1 MHRFYKL
8 PVVCLLTLVFLMLH
22 SVTALAG
29 SAPYHTRI
37 YDSAIGYMRITKD
50 GYLPLTTIEKF
61 GEKALNNASDIMY
74 GSDGFLYIADTAN
87 GRVVKMTVS
96 GEFEG
101 EIGADVLGQ
110 PRGLFVS
117 PDGNLYVADF
127 RHKAV
132 FLFDSKGNLIHT
144 YTQPTNEL
152 YGAANFSPS
161 KVAADQAGN
170 VYIISDGN
178 VNGIIQLSKE
188 GDFFGYVGANNTPLG
203 ISAIIQRFFFSEEQK
218 AQLKMNVPATANNL
232 AIDSR
237 GLIYTTTQGGAY
249 DGLKK
254 LNIAGKNMLDDL
266 YVDALVTDVCV
277 GSIGNIF
284 TVSTTGFITEY
295 TMDGDFLFLFG
306 GKDDGNN
313 RDGLFVAATGV
324 TIDPKGHLYVLDGEK
339 GKVTVFQTTE
349 YADTIHHALDLHQRG
364 LYGENRD
371 LWESALRQDAM
382 FTRAYRGLGDSY
394 YKLEMYDE
402 ALEAYR
408 SGYSGRGYS
417 DSFWEIRNVWLM
429 KWLPLIFSGLIVL
442 AVCMKLVRMADRRW
456 LILEPLRGAKS
467 QLGNVLLLRQ
477 IGFMKTL
484 PRNPADAFYGIR
496 FERKVSITSSTII
509 YILFFL
515 AYLLDKYFIGFL
527 FKTVGEGYYELLTDA
542 ATVFGFIFLVVVS
555 NNLVCAISDGEAR
568 LRDVYCGFAY
578 CLMPFIYG
586 KPVLVLVS
594 HALTYNEQFI
604 ITMGNFIIYAGIGI
618 LTFVM
623 VKDMQDYS
631 FGKTIRCVILT
642 IFVIAMIVITSII
655 LLALVNQV
663 LDFIMAIVR
672 EVSYRA
678 TS

>member
-8 PVVCLLTLVFLMLH
+8 PVVCLLILVLLMLN
-22 SVTALAG
+22 SATVLAG
-29 SAPYHTRI
+29 SAPYYTRI
-37 YDSAIGYMRITKD
+37 YDPAIGYMRITKD

-61 GEKALNNASDIMY
+61 GEKALNNPSDIMY
-74 GSDGFLYIADTAN
+74 GSDGSLYIADTGN
-87 GRVVKMTVS
+87 GRVVKVAPS

-101 EIGADVLGQ
+101 EIGVGVLGQ

-117 PDGNLYVADF
+117 SEGKLYVADF
-127 RHKAV
+127 KQKSV
-132 FLFDSKGNLIHT
+132 FLFDSDGTLIQT

-152 YGAANFSPS
+152 YGTATFSPV

-203 ISAIIQRFFFSEEQK
+203 ITAVIQRFFFSDEQK
-218 AQLKMNVPATANNL
+218 SQLKMNVPATANNL

-237 GLIYTTTQGGAY
+237 GLIYTTTQGGAW

-266 YVDALVTDVCV
+266 YVDSLVTDVCV

-284 TVSTTGFITEY
+284 TVSTTGFIAEY
-295 TMDGDFLFLFG
+295 TTDGDFLFLFG

-313 RDGLFVAATGV
+313 RDGLFVSATGI
-324 TIDPKGHLYVLDGEK
+324 TIDPKGHLYVLDSEK
-339 GKVTVFQTTE
+339 GKVTIFQTTE
-349 YADTIHHALDLHQRG
+349 YAETIHHALDLHQRG
-364 LYGENRD
+364 RYAENRD

-402 ALEAYR
+402 ALDAYR
-408 SGYSGRGYS
+408 AGYAGRGYS
-417 DSFWEIRNVWLM
+417 DSFWEIRNDWLM
-429 KWLPLIFSGLIVL
+429 KWLPLIFGGLIIL
-442 AVCMKLVRMADRRW
+442 AICMKLIRLADRRW
-456 LILEPLRGAKS
+456 FVLRPFRDAKS
-467 QLGNVLLLRQ
+467 QIGDVLLFRQ
-477 IGFMKTL
+477 IGFMRML

-515 AYLLDKYFIGFL
+515 VYILDKYRVGFL
-527 FKTVGEGYYELLTDA
+527 FKTVMEGYYELPTDFA
-542 ATVFGFIFLVVVS
+542 VVFAVIFLFVVS

-578 CLMPFIYG
+578 CLMPFICI
-586 KPVLVLVS
+586 KPVIVLVS
-594 HALTYNEQFI
+594 HVLTYNEQFI
-604 ITMGNFIIYAGIGI
+604 MTLGNFIIYAGISI
-618 LTFVM
+618 LVFVM
-623 VKDMQDYS
+623 IKDMQDYS
-631 FGKTIRCVILT
+631 FAKTIRCLLLT
-642 IFVIAMIVITSII
+642 FFVIAMMVITSVI

-663 LDFIMAIVR
+663 IDFIMAIGR

-678 TS
+678 AS